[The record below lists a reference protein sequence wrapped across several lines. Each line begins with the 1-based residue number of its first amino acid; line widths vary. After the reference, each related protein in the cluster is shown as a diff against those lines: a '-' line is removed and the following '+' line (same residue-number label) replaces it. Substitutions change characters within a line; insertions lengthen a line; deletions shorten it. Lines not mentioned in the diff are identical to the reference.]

1 MNITLDKQ
9 IKKLRKEK
17 NITQESLANHLGI
30 TVQAVSK
37 WERAEGMPDITLLPS
52 IASFFGVTVDDLLG
66 VGEIEKSKIIQ
77 LYSDRNEELFR
88 DGKTSERI
96 ALWREAKREFPNE
109 LLVIYELMYA
119 LSAEGK
125 NKNSEEIIE
134 YGERILEEST
144 DNSMRGGAIQVL
156 CYTYN
161 AKGDKEN
168 AKKYAN
174 MAGLYH
180 VSVNEL
186 MAQVLEGEEAVEWC
200 QENIQA
206 LFDLIQINTKTIIK
220 KANYTPEET
229 IQACQFVIDC
239 FSLLYPDGNYGF
251 HHCRIAEY
259 YLSMANN
266 YRTLENE
273 EKMFECL
280 EKAAEHSIQDDTRKD
295 GMYTA
300 FMVNRVKM
308 PSNDSVKDYTENE
321 SGLLMK
327 SLQNEKYAQYQNDPR
342 MLRIKEKLKQ
352 TAVFSK

>member
-1 MNITLDKQ
+1 MNILLSEQ
-9 IKKLRKEK
+9 LKKLRKQKE
-17 NITQESLANHLGI
+17 NTQEDLANHLGI
-30 TVQAVSK
+30 STQAVSK
-37 WERAEGMPDITLLPS
+37 WERNEGYPDITLLPA
-52 IASFFGVTVDDLLG
+52 IASYYNVSIDDLLG
-66 VGEIEKSKIIQ
+66 VGDIAKSKKIQ
-77 LYSDRNEELFR
+77 SYSDRNEELFC

-96 ALWREAKREFPNE
+96 ALWREAKKEFPNE

-134 YGERILEEST
+134 YGEKILEEST

-174 MAGLYH
+174 MAAIYH

-186 MAQVLEGEEAVEWC
+186 MAKVLEGEEAVEWC

-251 HHCRIAEY
+251 HHCRIADY

-280 EKAAEHSIQDDTRKD
+280 EKAAEHSIQDDNRKD

-308 PSNDSVKDYTENE
+308 PSNDAVKTFTENQ

-327 SLQNEKYAQYQNDPR
+327 SLQNEKYAHWQNDPR
-342 MLRIKEKLKQ
+342 MQKIIEKLKPI
-352 TAVFSK
+352 AIM

>member
-1 MNITLDKQ
+1 MNILLSEQ
-9 IKKLRKEK
+9 LKKLRKQKE
-17 NITQESLANHLGI
+17 NTQEDLANHLGI
-30 TVQAVSK
+30 SIQAVSK
-37 WERAEGMPDITLLPS
+37 WERNEGYPDITLLPA
-52 IASFFGVTVDDLLG
+52 IASYYNVSIDDLLG
-66 VGEIEKSKIIQ
+66 VGDIAKSQKLQ
-77 LYSDRNEELFR
+77 SYSDRNEELFR

-96 ALWREAKREFPNE
+96 ALWREAKKEFPNE
-109 LLVIYELMYA
+109 LLVIYELRYA

-134 YGERILEEST
+134 CGEKILEEST

-174 MAGLYH
+174 MAAIYH

-186 MAQVLEGEEAVEWC
+186 MAKVLEGEEAVEWC

-251 HHCRIAEY
+251 HHCRIADY

-308 PSNDSVKDYTENE
+308 PSNDAVKTFTENQ

-327 SLQNEKYAQYQNDPR
+327 SLQNEKYAHWQNDPR
-342 MLRIKEKLKQ
+342 MKKIIKKLKPI
-352 TAVFSK
+352 AIM